1 MTSRSCD
8 PLELRKMLVSDR
20 MLLCSFVYCA
30 GSVVNPEAVSL
41 HPQPS
46 TSASTTVDTLGRI
59 PGMT

>member
-1 MTSRSCD
+1 MASRSCD
-8 PLELRKMLVSDR
+8 PLELRNCWSVTV
-20 MLLCSFVYCA
+20 CYCVHSYSA

-59 PGMT
+59 PGMP